1 MQTNDIYNTC
11 LDISN
16 VLNAGDISNARSKVI
31 TLLHEI
37 NGTNN
42 NSYMELV
49 NHLIREVG
57 LLPYIDTYTAS
68 WEDRFVCEVFKV
80 NIGERKPCV
89 LHTAQSQVLKKLLE
103 GKSVAVSAPTSFGK
117 SFVIDAFI
125 AIKQPINVVILV
137 PTVALA
143 DETRRRICRKFS
155 HQYKI
160 ITTTDVELA
169 EKNICLY
176 R

>member
-49 NHLIREVG
+49 NHLIREVWGFYRILIHILHLGKIG
-57 LLPYIDTYTAS
+57 LYVKFLKLILEKENLVSYI
-68 WEDRFVCEVFKV
+68 
-80 NIGERKPCV
+80 
-89 LHTAQSQVLKKLLE
+89 LL
-103 GKSVAVSAPTSFGK
+103 
-117 SFVIDAFI
+117 
-125 AIKQPINVVILV
+125 NH
-137 PTVALA
+137 
-143 DETRRRICRKFS
+143 R
-155 HQYKI
+155 Y
-160 ITTTDVELA
+160 
-169 EKNICLY
+169 
-176 R
+176 

>member
-80 NIGERKPCV
+80 NIGEK
-89 LHTAQSQVLKKLLE
+89 
-103 GKSVAVSAPTSFGK
+103 
-117 SFVIDAFI
+117 
-125 AIKQPINVVILV
+125 INEIYK
-137 PTVALA
+137 AK
-143 DETRRRICRKFS
+143 D
-155 HQYKI
+155 KI
-160 ITTTDVELA
+160 IKLYNDN
-169 EKNICLY
+169 KNKT
-176 R
+176 

>member
-1 MQTNDIYNTC
+1 MMQTNDIYNTC

-57 LLPYIDTYTAS
+57 LLPYIDGS
-68 WEDRFVCEVFKV
+68 PD
-80 NIGERKPCV
+80 KPGGLSIQLC
-89 LHTAQSQVLKKLLE
+89 K
-103 GKSVAVSAPTSFGK
+103 
-117 SFVIDAFI
+117 
-125 AIKQPINVVILV
+125 
-137 PTVALA
+137 
-143 DETRRRICRKFS
+143 
-155 HQYKI
+155 
-160 ITTTDVELA
+160 
-169 EKNICLY
+169 
-176 R
+176 

>member
-1 MQTNDIYNTC
+1 M
-11 LDISN
+11 
-16 VLNAGDISNARSKVI
+16 
-31 TLLHEI
+31 
-37 NGTNN
+37 
-42 NSYMELV
+42 
-49 NHLIREVG
+49 
-57 LLPYIDTYTAS
+57 
-68 WEDRFVCEVFKV
+68 
-80 NIGERKPCV
+80 
-89 LHTAQSQVLKKLLE
+89 
-103 GKSVAVSAPTSFGK
+103 SAPTSFGK

-169 EKNICLY
+169 GEKHIGISARKSFCLY

>member
-1 MQTNDIYNTC
+1 MILFPVPDKTKIVNWFISQAKNLKMMQTNDIYNTC

-80 NIGERKPCV
+80 NIGE
-89 LHTAQSQVLKKLLE
+89 KKTLCLTYCSITGIKE
-103 GKSVAVSAPTSFGK
+103 
-117 SFVIDAFI
+117 VI
-125 AIKQPINVVILV
+125 
-137 PTVALA
+137 
-143 DETRRRICRKFS
+143 RREKRCGECSYKFW
-155 HQYKI
+155 
-160 ITTTDVELA
+160 
-169 EKNICLY
+169 
-176 R
+176 

>member
-68 WEDRFVCEVFKV
+68 WEDRFVCEVFNV

-89 LHTAQSQVLKKLLE
+89 LHTAQS
-103 GKSVAVSAPTSFGK
+103 
-117 SFVIDAFI
+117 
-125 AIKQPINVVILV
+125 
-137 PTVALA
+137 
-143 DETRRRICRKFS
+143 
-155 HQYKI
+155 
-160 ITTTDVELA
+160 
-169 EKNICLY
+169 
-176 R
+176 

>member
-42 NSYMELV
+42 NSYMEL
-49 NHLIREVG
+49 
-57 LLPYIDTYTAS
+57 YTAS
-68 WEDRFVCEVFKV
+68 WEYRFVCVVFKV

-169 EKNICLY
+169 EKNILVFPQ
-176 R
+176 

>member
-1 MQTNDIYNTC
+1 MMQTNDIYNTC

-68 WEDRFVCEVFKV
+68 DLPKMQYIDIYCILGRSVCM
-80 NIGERKPCV
+80 
-89 LHTAQSQVLKKLLE
+89 
-103 GKSVAVSAPTSFGK
+103 
-117 SFVIDAFI
+117 
-125 AIKQPINVVILV
+125 
-137 PTVALA
+137 
-143 DETRRRICRKFS
+143 
-155 HQYKI
+155 
-160 ITTTDVELA
+160 
-169 EKNICLY
+169 
-176 R
+176 

>member
-1 MQTNDIYNTC
+1 MMQTNDIYNTC

-57 LLPYIDTYTAS
+57 LTYCSITGIK
-68 WEDRFVCEVFKV
+68 EVIRREKRC
-80 NIGERKPCV
+80 GEC
-89 LHTAQSQVLKKLLE
+89 SY
-103 GKSVAVSAPTSFGK
+103 
-117 SFVIDAFI
+117 
-125 AIKQPINVVILV
+125 
-137 PTVALA
+137 
-143 DETRRRICRKFS
+143 KFW
-155 HQYKI
+155 
-160 ITTTDVELA
+160 
-169 EKNICLY
+169 
-176 R
+176 

>member
-1 MQTNDIYNTC
+1 MMQTNDIYNTC

-80 NIGERKPCV
+80 KTRKENLV
-89 LHTAQSQVLKKLLE
+89 SYILL
-103 GKSVAVSAPTSFGK
+103 
-117 SFVIDAFI
+117 
-125 AIKQPINVVILV
+125 NH
-137 PTVALA
+137 
-143 DETRRRICRKFS
+143 R
-155 HQYKI
+155 Y
-160 ITTTDVELA
+160 
-169 EKNICLY
+169 
-176 R
+176 

>member
-1 MQTNDIYNTC
+1 MEVLISKMMQTNDIYNTC

-57 LLPYIDTYTAS
+57 LLPYIDTYTALG
-68 WEDRFVCEVFKV
+68 K
-80 NIGERKPCV
+80 IGLYVKF
-89 LHTAQSQVLKKLLE
+89 LKLILEKENLVSYILL
-103 GKSVAVSAPTSFGK
+103 
-117 SFVIDAFI
+117 
-125 AIKQPINVVILV
+125 NH
-137 PTVALA
+137 
-143 DETRRRICRKFS
+143 R
-155 HQYKI
+155 Y
-160 ITTTDVELA
+160 
-169 EKNICLY
+169 
-176 R
+176 

>member
-49 NHLIREVG
+49 NHLIREV
-57 LLPYIDTYTAS
+57 
-68 WEDRFVCEVFKV
+68 W
-80 NIGERKPCV
+80 
-89 LHTAQSQVLKKLLE
+89 
-103 GKSVAVSAPTSFGK
+103 
-117 SFVIDAFI
+117 
-125 AIKQPINVVILV
+125 
-137 PTVALA
+137 
-143 DETRRRICRKFS
+143 
-155 HQYKI
+155 
-160 ITTTDVELA
+160 
-169 EKNICLY
+169 LY
-176 R
+176 RILIHILHLGKIGLYVKF

>member
-42 NSYMELV
+42 NST
-49 NHLIREVG
+49 H
-57 LLPYIDTYTAS
+57 
-68 WEDRFVCEVFKV
+68 VF
-80 NIGERKPCV
+80 
-89 LHTAQSQVLKKLLE
+89 
-103 GKSVAVSAPTSFGK
+103 
-117 SFVIDAFI
+117 
-125 AIKQPINVVILV
+125 
-137 PTVALA
+137 
-143 DETRRRICRKFS
+143 
-155 HQYKI
+155 
-160 ITTTDVELA
+160 TTDYYS
-169 EKNICLY
+169 IFY